1 MSRKLDPK
9 GKIVRR
15 FGVNIYGNS
24 KYDRLLEK
32 RPTPPGE
39 IKQRRPRMSEY
50 GQQLAEKQKLR
61 FAYGLTER
69 QFRNTF
75 LKAKRLEG
83 VTGDNLLILLESRLD
98 NVLFRIGMAS
108 TRSQARQLINHG
120 HICVNGKK
128 VDIPSY
134 SIKEGDKVT
143 VKAKDASKKF
153 ISEFIAANA
162 GKDLPE
168 WLTFSK
174 VDSEGVVTRL
184 PLKSDIQPIG
194 DEQLVVE
201 LYSK

>member
-1 MSRKLDPK
+1 MSRNLDPK

-15 FGVNIYGNS
+15 FGVNIYGNP
-24 KYDRLLEK
+24 KFDRLLEK

-39 IKQRRPRMSEY
+39 IKRRRPRLSEY

-61 FAYGLTER
+61 FAYGLNER

-98 NVLFRIGMAS
+98 NVLFRLGMTS
-108 TRSQARQLINHG
+108 TRSQARQIINHG

-134 SIKEGDKVT
+134 SISEGDKIT
-143 VKAKDASKKF
+143 VRAKDGSKKLLQ
-153 ISEFIAANA
+153 ELIAANA

-174 VDSEGVVTRL
+174 VDSEGVITRL
-184 PLKSDIQPIG
+184 PQKSDIQPIG